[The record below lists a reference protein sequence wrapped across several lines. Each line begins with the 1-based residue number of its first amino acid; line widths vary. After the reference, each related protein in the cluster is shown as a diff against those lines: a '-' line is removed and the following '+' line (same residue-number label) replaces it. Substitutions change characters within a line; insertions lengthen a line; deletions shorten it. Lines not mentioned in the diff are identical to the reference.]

1 MDRIRR
7 LAAVAALILVLAGCG
22 TPRRFGDVDGKP
34 ILVQVHLQRAYVRSL
49 SDRNVGIGAG
59 VGVGVGSGGHSHTG
73 VGIGLSF
80 SSTQVY
86 LLGGDA
92 TGQGN
97 VFRKQISWGSNSFEV
112 PLTPG
117 RTLAFTVQVQGGY
130 EGWEGIGT
138 VTIPET
144 GAHTIRIDL
153 LGEGTEVR
161 TVAGTAPA
169 GR

>member
-1 MDRIRR
+1 MDAVRH
-7 LAAVAALILVLAGCG
+7 LAAGAALILVLTGCG
-22 TPRRFGDVDGKP
+22 TPRRFGDVDGTP
-34 ILVQVHLQRAYVRSL
+34 VLIQVDLERAYVRSL
-49 SDRNVGIGAG
+49 SDRNVGVGVGA
-59 VGVGVGSGGHSHTG
+59 GVGVGSGGYRSSG

-97 VFRKQISWGSNSFEV
+97 VFRKQIAWGTHAFEV

-117 RTLAFTVQVQGGY
+117 RTLALTVQAQGGY

-138 VTIPET
+138 VTVPES
-144 GAHTIRIDL
+144 GAGTIRIDL
-153 LGEGTEVR
+153 LGEGTDVR
-161 TVAGTAPA
+161 ITTDAAPS
-169 GR
+169 GG